1 MGLLLVRHSDA
12 AQAMGQVDD
21 AARWLTPSGRSKARA
36 VAERLK
42 SRGIVFSGF
51 VASPRVRA
59 VQTAEIFAQTLG
71 FQGAV
76 VSLPSLSYTS
86 PAEMAARDL
95 AGLDGHIAAFGHMPT
110 LGDISQL
117 LTGSPSLGFAP
128 SEAAWIEG
136 GRLLWT
142 VDPIEALRDVEAHSG
157 AHRGR

>member
-12 AQAMGQVDD
+12 AQAVGQVDD
-21 AARWLTPSGRSKARA
+21 AARWLTHAGRSKARA
-36 VAERLK
+36 VAERLRE
-42 SRGIVFSGF
+42 RGIVFTRF

-86 PAEMAARDL
+86 PADLAARDL
-95 AGLDGHIAAFGHMPT
+95 AGLDGHVAAFGHMPT
-110 LGDISQL
+110 LGDIAQL
-117 LTGSPSLGFAP
+117 LTGGSAVAFAP
-128 SEAAWIEG
+128 SEAVWIEE

-142 VDPIEALRDVEAHSG
+142 VDPLEAMRDAEAQG
-157 AHRGR
+157 GGNPGR